1 MSDTLD
7 KYPEYKDQ
15 LVIGTFHDEIEE
27 ELKTQYP
34 DLMRGAPTGTA
45 AKFIITQFLG
55 VNIFDNG
62 NFACLQIPTAF
73 DLKVINLELDK
84 KTLIDRAHRR
94 NIAVQYWTIN
104 EADEMRELIE
114 LGCDCIMTD
123 DPVLLKQVLKEYKN
137 K

>member
-1 MSDTLD
+1 M
-7 KYPEYKDQ
+7 
-15 LVIGTFHDEIEE
+15 V
-27 ELKTQYP
+27 
-34 DLMRGAPTGTA
+34 GTA

-55 VNIFDNG
+55 VNIFDNS

-123 DPVLLKQVLKEYKN
+123 DPVLLKQVLEEYKN

>member
-1 MSDTLD
+1 ML
-7 KYPEYKDQ
+7 
-15 LVIGTFHDEIEE
+15 
-27 ELKTQYP
+27 
-34 DLMRGAPTGTA
+34 
-45 AKFIITQFLG
+45 
-55 VNIFDNG
+55 
-62 NFACLQIPTAF
+62 ACLQIPTAF

-123 DPVLLKQVLKEYKN
+123 DPVLLKQVLEEYKN